1 MFTEEWT
8 AVDWGLILL
17 IAALSA
23 VSVALTAMG
32 GAA

>member
-1 MFTEEWT
+1 MFTEEWS

-17 IAALSA
+17 IGALSA
-23 VSVALTAMG
+23 LSVVLTAMG